1 MVCQTYRRNLQE
13 KQNQIR
19 GEVKTIHEEVNH
31 YDAETERSSTRMAKD
46 DEYIMSCFK
55 DFVITRSV
63 LISFY
68 EMDAEQV
75 ASFNT
80 NILRVERNVNP
91 NDFPDFVGES
101 MYVEVFNVSSSKE
114 KSKGAQYF
122 KENTELEKRMEE
134 ALKLPDDPDER
145 KRGKSYAETL
155 EYTGHSYDYWLSSL
169 QRNIQSHKASRL
181 KYSPNKNTEGVFLV
195 RYSQKVLSYKD
206 ENDVEQWHRLGVD
219 KKALSII
226 ANELT
231 GLIDYFILFNEKNS
245 EAEVFP
251 ITKIPSY
258 LCSHKLDY
266 NFYPRKGA
274 GEIRIG
280 ISEIIEPISFS

>member
-1 MVCQTYRRNLQE
+1 
-13 KQNQIR
+13 
-19 GEVKTIHEEVNH
+19 
-31 YDAETERSSTRMAKD
+31 MAKD

-55 DFVITRSV
+55 DFIATRAV
-63 LISFY
+63 LITFY
-68 EMDAEQV
+68 EMDTEQV

-114 KSKGAQYF
+114 KRKSAQFF

-134 ALKLPDDPDER
+134 ALKLPDDPEER
-145 KRGKSYAETL
+145 RKGRAYSEEL

-181 KYSPNKNTEGVFLV
+181 KYSPNENTEGVFLV

-206 ENDVEQWHRLGVD
+206 ENGVEQWHRLGLD
-219 KKALSII
+219 RDALSII
-226 ANELT
+226 ANELF
-231 GLIDYFILFNEKNS
+231 GLIDYFVLFNEKNS
-245 EAEVFP
+245 EAEVIP
-251 ITKIPSY
+251 IKQIPSY
-258 LCSHKLDY
+258 LSSHNFGY
-266 NFYPRKGA
+266 IFYPRKGA

-280 ISEIIEPISFS
+280 ISDIIEPFSFL